1 MIKNLW
7 KLRCFIYR
15 RYNDGNRDLLFPEI
29 ADEWISFFDTHFREK
44 KFPNT
49 SENVLIIVETRE
61 DDRLSFAIKN
71 VTYYIPDWELH
82 IFHSKE
88 NESFIKNILG
98 EQENNITLHQ
108 LENPI
113 NSPKDYNNLLL
124 SFDFWESLSKYKS
137 ALIFQ
142 SDSFM
147 LRSGI
152 ERFTKYDYIGAPWK
166 WWKKVF
172 KNTKRM
178 GGNGGFSLRNITK
191 MKEVISKHQG
201 SKPPAIPDYH
211 NEDVFF
217 SYHLYH
223 DKEAVLPSFREAML
237 FASETFLCRKSMAAH
252 QAWRFFTRF
261 KPRFK
266 IRKV

>member
-1 MIKNLW
+1 MIKSLW
-7 KLRCFIYR
+7 QSRCLIYR
-15 RYNDGNRDLLFPEI
+15 KYTDGDRSLSFPI
-29 ADEWISFFDTHFREK
+29 IQDKWVHFFETHFKNK
-44 KFPNT
+44 KFPKR
-49 SENVLIIVETRE
+49 SENVLVIVETRE
-61 DDRLSFAIKN
+61 ENRLSFAIKN
-71 VTYYIPDWELH
+71 VTYYIPDWQLH

-88 NESFIKNILG
+88 NEAFVKSLLG
-98 EQENNITLHQ
+98 EQLNNVVLHL

-124 SFDFWESLSKYKS
+124 SADFWESLSKYNR

-152 ERFTKYDYIGAPWK
+152 DRFIKYDYIGAPWK

-172 KNTKRM
+172 KDTKRM

-191 MKEVISKHQG
+191 MKEVIIKHKG

-237 FASETFLCRKSMAAH
+237 FASETYLCKQSMAAH
-252 QAWRFFTRF
+252 QAWRFFSKF
-261 KPRFK
+261 KPNFK
-266 IRKV
+266 IRRE